1 MTETDERVRAAI
13 RDLVIANHILGN
25 EGVVE
30 YLDAL
35 ARRAQH
41 GVAVLTDVLER
52 SKAERL
58 ALRVL
63 K

>member
-1 MTETDERVRAAI
+1 V
-13 RDLVIANHILGN
+13 HLGH

-35 ARRAQH
+35 RRRAQH

-58 ALRVL
+58 ALRIL